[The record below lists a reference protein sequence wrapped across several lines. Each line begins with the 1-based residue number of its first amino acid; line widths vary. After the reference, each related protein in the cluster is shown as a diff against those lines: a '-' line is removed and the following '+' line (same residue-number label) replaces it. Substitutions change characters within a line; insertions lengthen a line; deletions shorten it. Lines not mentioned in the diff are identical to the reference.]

1 MNESLKNFLG
11 DQRKLLSY
19 ALLAVLVLLALFLL
33 AKTVDAFDRMG
44 KSPYAGPNVI
54 TVTGTGKAETPPTIA
69 HVSFTVQETA
79 GTVAEAQDA
88 ASKKTTAALDAIH
101 ALGIEDKDVQT
112 AGYQTNPQY
121 ETPQPCRPG
130 MVCTQGSLK
139 IIGYQ
144 VSQTVTVKV
153 RNTALAGD
161 VLAALGT
168 AGVQN
173 ISGPDFQVD
182 DDSEVMAEARG
193 KAIED
198 ARNNAEEL
206 AKQLHVRLGD
216 VVSFSENGGYPT
228 PMYESMNKAFGGVAM
243 DMAAPRPAVPL
254 PQGQNESVVTVS
266 VTYEIK

>member
-1 MNESLKNFLG
+1 MNDSLKNFLDTRG
-11 DQRKLLSY
+11 QWVGF
-19 ALLAVLVLLALFLL
+19 AGIAVLVLLALFLL
-33 AKTVDAFDRMG
+33 VETADALDRMG

-69 HVSFTVQETA
+69 HIVFTVQETA

-88 ASKKTTAALDAIH
+88 AGKRTRTALDAIREI
-101 ALGIEDKDVQT
+101 GIDDKDVQT

-121 ETPQPCRPG
+121 ENPQPCRPG
-130 MVCTQGSLK
+130 IYCTQGSLK

-144 VSQTVTVKV
+144 VSQTVTLKI
-153 RNTALAGD
+153 RNTDRTAE

-182 DDSEVMAEARG
+182 DDSKVMEEARG

-198 ARNNAEEL
+198 ARMKAKLL
-206 AKQLHVRLGD
+206 AKQLHVHLGD
-216 VVSFSENGGYPT
+216 VISFSENGSAM
-228 PMYESMNKAFGGVAM
+228 PMYDSFGKGGDAM
-243 DMAAPRPAVPL
+243 DMMARPAMAPPL
-254 PQGQNESVVTVS
+254 PQGQNESVVNVS
-266 VTYEIK
+266 ITYEID